1 MAQIDFSGTVQLAN
15 SGSPVT
21 QSYAHTGGA
30 LLALC
35 MFGAGAGKR
44 TVSSITFNGAAP
56 DEVLVS
62 SANGSNAEL
71 TLHAVVWHNVSAVT
85 ANFVM
90 TLSGGGVYGSCRLFS
105 VTGHD
110 TADSVQAFDDFF
122 AGTTGTSYS
131 NSLPSL
137 AASTLVIDMVGV
149 VGNRTSTIA
158 EDGGQTEVGT
168 PHFGGA
174 FLTTA
179 ASYEVGTGVFALG
192 WTWTTAENR
201 NQILVA
207 FNNSAGGSPPSVT
220 DVDSDEAFASNA
232 TGVTI
237 TGTDLGATTGDRTVE
252 LVQGATEV
260 AQTQTAGGATSG
272 AFTVVGWG
280 AGGLLSYGVSTDLKV
295 TTSEGDDSL
304 AVTVN
309 PPSGF
314 AYLDIVTPDTE
325 ADYRIEGDP
334 VDIEA
339 DDQIEYATTTNSG
352 STVEIDDAGVVT
364 ETGGD
369 HTADALSFTPVTGA
383 ELGAVTAS
391 GTETI
396 TGVDATFAFRIQDG
410 TGWGTPGTVTIAYTP
425 AITIVGGEY
434 RINGGSWTSAPGTV
448 AEGDDVE
455 VRGAASDFYDTET
468 FVTVSIDSDEY
479 QFSITTLAADTT
491 PEAFSFVD
499 QTDVEL
505 SIVCTSAAITVDGIE
520 APAVITISGG
530 TYSINGGDF
539 TSDAGVVSDGDLVQA
554 RVTSSG
560 SYATG
565 VTATVTIGGVSD
577 GFTATTRAQVAPTI
591 TTTTLAGGNVASAYS
606 RVIAAT
612 GDGPFTWAVTVGTLP
627 DGLALDAGTG
637 VISGTPTTIEDQ
649 TFTVEAT
656 NDAGSDDQELSI
668 SIGAERQGGGQFTII
683 RRRRR

>member
-1 MAQIDFSGTVQLAN
+1 VADITLNATGAATANPYTPTDYTIVTGTLQNTNGTGMRSNTNTVQAHAYYAP
-15 SGSPVT
+15 GTWGPVV
-21 QSYAHTGGA
+21 
-30 LLALC
+30 
-35 MFGAGAGKR
+35 
-44 TVSSITFNGAAP
+44 TVDFTIPA
-56 DEVLVS
+56 
-62 SANGSNAEL
+62 SANGFGDNVMAGVMVRSGANAGAALLGHWNGTELRVYRRAAAGTLTSISTQQAVAAANGDIAGVTITLATGDCQRRYNGANVGAVITDTTFIAETDWGPCFGFSPTNSNARRISLFEA
-71 TLHAVVWHNVSAVT
+71 TGI
-85 ANFVM
+85 
-90 TLSGGGVYGSCRLFS
+90 SGG
-105 VTGHD
+105 
-110 TADSVQAFDDFF
+110 A
-122 AGTTGTSYS
+122 
-131 NSLPSL
+131 
-137 AASTLVIDMVGV
+137 
-149 VGNRTSTIA
+149 
-158 EDGGQTEVGT
+158 
-168 PHFGGA
+168 
-174 FLTTA
+174 
-179 ASYEVGTGVFALG
+179 
-192 WTWTTAENR
+192 
-201 NQILVA
+201 
-207 FNNSAGGSPPSVT
+207 SPPAVT

-260 AQTQTAGGATSG
+260 AQTQTAGDATSG

-280 AGGLLSYGVSTDLKV
+280 AGELLSYGVSTDLKV

-314 AYLDIVTPDTE
+314 AYVDIVTPDTE

-334 VDIEA
+334 VDIGA
-339 DDQIEYATTTNSG
+339 DDQIEYATTTSSG

-383 ELGAVTAS
+383 ELGAVSAS
-391 GTETI
+391 AAETI

-410 TGWGTPGTVTIAYTP
+410 TGWGTSGTVTIAYTP

-505 SIVCTSAAITVDGIE
+505 STVCTSAAITVDGIE
-520 APAVITISGG
+520 APAAITISGG

-637 VISGTPTTIEDQ
+637 AISGTPTTIEDQ

-668 SIGAERQGGGQFTII
+668 SVGAERQGCGQFTII